1 MYHRFPLL
9 AAQSESLLC
18 FSITVPTQQE
28 CVHDSKPHQQ
38 QALTAE
44 LCPTGLHI
52 LPAINR
58 SQAYALSRAI
68 PWLLPPCP
76 GSWILCAYFG
86 AMQRAN
92 YWGLIPWADVAH
104 TM

>member
-1 MYHRFPLL
+1 MYYRFPLL
-9 AAQSESLLC
+9 AAQSENLLC

-52 LPAINR
+52 YPR
-58 SQAYALSRAI
+58 STEARPTPYRVRFHGYCL
-68 PWLLPPCP
+68 PCP

-92 YWGLIPWADVAH
+92 YWGLIPWADEVH